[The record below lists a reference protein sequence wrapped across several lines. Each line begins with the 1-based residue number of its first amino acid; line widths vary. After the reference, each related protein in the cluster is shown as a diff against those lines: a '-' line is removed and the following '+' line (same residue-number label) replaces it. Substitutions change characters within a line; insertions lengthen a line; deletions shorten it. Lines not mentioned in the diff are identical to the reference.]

1 MDKLPVAGR
10 WLFALSLIGLGVEHF
25 IFGDFITGRA
35 PPWPFSE
42 ESGRAWAYVSGAAV
56 ILSAVAIA
64 AGWQARLAG
73 IFLCALIFGWAL
85 LRHLPVVAA
94 SAVLAPEWTRA
105 VKALAFGGGALV
117 AAASFPALRLG
128 GPNVVTRLLNAREGF
143 VIAGTIC
150 LAVFM
155 VNNGIQHFLYT
166 EFVAALIPPWFP
178 GNAVFWTYAASV
190 FLFCGAAGMLYRP
203 TAGIAALLT
212 GVMVFAWVWI
222 VHVPRVHVGVSDQI
236 AVFEAPAIAGMA
248 FSIAGWRYRSSP

>member
-1 MDKLPVAGR
+1 MDKLLIAGR
-10 WLFALSLIGLGVEHF
+10 WLFALSMIGLGVEHF
-25 IFGDFITGRA
+25 VFGEFVTGRA
-35 PPWPFSE
+35 PAWPFSAE
-42 ESGRAWAYVSGAAV
+42 AGRAWAYVSGAAV

-64 AGWQARLAG
+64 AGWHARAAG

-105 VKALAFGGGALV
+105 VKALAFTGGALV
-117 AAASFPALRLG
+117 AAAPFPALRHG
-128 GPNVVTRLLNAREGF
+128 GVIRLLQAREGF

-166 EFVAALIPPWFP
+166 EFVASLIPAWFP
-178 GNAVFWTYAASV
+178 GNAVWWTYAASV
-190 FLFCGAAGMLYRP
+190 FLFCGALGMLYRP

-236 AVFEAPAIAGMA
+236 AVFEAPAIAGIA
-248 FSIAGWRYRSSP
+248 FMIAGWRYRRSA